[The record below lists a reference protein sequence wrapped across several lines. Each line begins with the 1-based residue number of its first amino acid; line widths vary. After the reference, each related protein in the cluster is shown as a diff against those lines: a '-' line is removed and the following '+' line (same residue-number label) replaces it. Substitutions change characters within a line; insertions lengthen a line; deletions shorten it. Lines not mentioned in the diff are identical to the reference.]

1 MANFWQYFSVV
12 VLYISSPVIK
22 PKSVKENYKAVL
34 FCGTVYYAVQ
44 DGSHFWVWWWNH
56 GVSPLKRTLQSST
69 FLWYKVIPTFESMN
83 EIVKCESN

>member
-1 MANFWQYFSVV
+1 MMASFWQYFSVV

-44 DGSHFWVWWWNH
+44 VGSNFYVW
-56 GVSPLKRTLQSST
+56 
-69 FLWYKVIPTFESMN
+69 
-83 EIVKCESN
+83 